1 MDILSAIISL
11 FSLLFSIITFTKL
24 HIVYIPMI
32 VCEMVGMEPQ
42 MTKTILATSVI
53 LWLIVVM
60 KSIINHFK

>member
-32 VCEMVGMEPQ
+32 ICEMIGTGPQ
-42 MTKTILATSVI
+42 ITKTILAASI
-53 LWLIVVM
+53 MLWLIVVT
-60 KSIINHFK
+60 KSIISCFK